1 MSKSS
6 YAETINFAK
15 VMLSGLKS
23 NTERLGRRGLDSD
36 FVTGFEETMN
46 SAMSIDNEQED
57 LKAQL
62 KMKTASLDT
71 KIDELNKLLSESKKV
86 VKLEMEQESWKGFGI
101 DDQR

>member
-86 VKLEMEQESWKGFGI
+86 VKLEIEQESWKGFGI

>member
-36 FVTGFEETMN
+36 FITGFEE
-46 SAMSIDNEQED
+46 
-57 LKAQL
+57 
-62 KMKTASLDT
+62 
-71 KIDELNKLLSESKKV
+71 
-86 VKLEMEQESWKGFGI
+86 
-101 DDQR
+101 